1 MTNTVQLNTSAAKI
15 RKVRDF
21 KLFKNNSYCI
31 RLTQTMVNSTMDVI
45 KTNQT

>member
-21 KLFKNNSYCI
+21 ELFKNGSYSI
-31 RLTQTMVNSTMDVI
+31 RLTQTNANSTPDATR
-45 KTNQT
+45 TNQT